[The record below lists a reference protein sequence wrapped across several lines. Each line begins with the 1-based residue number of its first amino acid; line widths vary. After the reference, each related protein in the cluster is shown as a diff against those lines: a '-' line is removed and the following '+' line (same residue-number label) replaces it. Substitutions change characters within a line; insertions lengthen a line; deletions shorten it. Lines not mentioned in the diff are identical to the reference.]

1 MKIIKRDYPFNPFHE
16 VEQFFNDDVFGF
28 FPSLKR
34 HFDPP
39 MDIYQTE
46 KEFVVELQVPKNL
59 AERVEISFEDGLLK
73 LEGKHQE
80 EKVEDNR
87 QYFRREIRQG
97 GFMKMISLP
106 VPVKEDEAK
115 AVYENGV
122 LKVAIPKTEVKEP
135 KKINVE
141 VK

>member
-1 MKIIKRDYPFNPFHE
+1 MKIVKRDYPFNPLHE
-16 VEQFFNDDVFGF
+16 IENFFNDDMFGF

-34 HFDPP
+34 HFEPP

-46 KEFVVELQVPKNL
+46 KEFVVELQTPKTL
-59 AERVEISFEDGLLK
+59 AEKVNVSVEDGILK
-73 LEGKHQE
+73 IEASQSEEKQE
-80 EKVEDNR
+80 EGR

-106 VPVKEDEAK
+106 VPVKDDEAK

-122 LKVAIPKTEVKEP
+122 LKVTVPKSEIKEP